1 MGKPSRSDYKK
12 PFGNRNSSKSSE
24 KKKMSIED
32 CAFCIGNK
40 QASDYEVT
48 QEFTLNCIKKTYEC
62 GNDTSESLRTLSK
75 TDTEK

>member
-1 MGKPSRSDYKK
+1 MGKPSRINYKK

-32 CAFCIGNK
+32 YVFYIGNK

-48 QEFTLNCIKKTYEC
+48 QEFILNYIKKTYEY
-62 GNDTSESLRTLSK
+62 GNDLRAKRAVTLGVTSAS
-75 TDTEK
+75 